1 MEIGMYKGVYTAL
14 ITPFNKDGSLD
25 IEALKDLV
33 EFQISEGI
41 SGLVPMGTTGES
53 PTVSHEENVKVVQI
67 VVEQAKKRVPVI
79 AGTGS
84 NSTQE
89 AINMTVRAKDIGAD
103 ATLQVTPYYNK
114 PSQEGIYRHFTAIA
128 DSGGLPMI
136 IYNIAGR
143 TAKNIENDTMLRLA
157 EHPKIVA
164 VKEASGDLAQ
174 VMDLYRR
181 KPAGFDIL
189 SGDDNLGLPIIALGG
204 TGIISVASN
213 IIPGRMEKLVK
224 FCLAG
229 KMEEAR
235 KLHYELLPFFKSLFI
250 ETNPIPVKYAAS
262 LLGKCKEFYRL
273 PMCAMDKTK
282 KAAMKKVLADL
293 KPL

>member
-1 MEIGMYKGVYTAL
+1 MYKGVYTAL

-25 IEALKDLV
+25 VEALKDLV
-33 EFQISEGI
+33 EFQIAEGI
-41 SGLVPMGTTGES
+41 SGLVPVGTTGES

-89 AINMTVRAKDIGAD
+89 AIAMTERAKEIGAD

-128 DSGGLPMI
+128 DAAGLPMI

-143 TAKNIENDTMLRLA
+143 TAKNIDNDTMLRLA
-157 EHPKIVA
+157 AHPKIAA

-213 IIPGRMEKLVK
+213 IIPGKMEKLVK
-224 FCLAG
+224 LCLEG
-229 KMEEAR
+229 NMREAR
-235 KLHYELLPFFKSLFI
+235 ELHYELLPFFKTLFI

-262 LLGKCKEFYRL
+262 LLGKCKEAYRL
-273 PMCAMDKTK
+273 PMCEMEEAK
-282 KAAMKKVLADL
+282 KAAMHKALRDL
-293 KPL
+293 KLL

>member
-1 MEIGMYKGVYTAL
+1 MYKGVYTAL
-14 ITPFNKDGSLD
+14 VTPFNKDGSLD
-25 IEALKDLV
+25 KEALKDLV

-41 SGLVPMGTTGES
+41 SGLVPVGTTGES

-84 NSTQE
+84 NCTEE
-89 AINMTVRAKDIGAD
+89 AINMTVRARDIGAD
-103 ATLQVTPYYNK
+103 ATLQVAPYYNK
-114 PSQEGIYRHFTAIA
+114 PSSEGFYRHFTAVA
-128 DSGGLPMI
+128 DAAGLPVI
-136 IYNIAGR
+136 VYNIPGR
-143 TAKNIENDTMLRLA
+143 TGKNIDNDTMLRLA
-157 EHPKIVA
+157 AHPKIPA

-181 KPAGFDIL
+181 KPADFDIL

-213 IIPGRMEKLVK
+213 VIPGQMEKLVK
-224 FCLAG
+224 LCREG

-235 KLHYELLPFFKSLFI
+235 ELHYRLLPFFKALFI
-250 ETNPIPVKYAAS
+250 ETNPIPVKYAVS
-262 LLGKCKEFYRL
+262 LLGRCGETYRL
-273 PMCAMDKTK
+273 PMCPMDDGK
-282 KAAMKKVLADL
+282 KDAMKKVLKEMGL
-293 KPL
+293 VK

>member
-1 MEIGMYKGVYTAL
+1 MYKGVFTAL
-14 ITPFNKDGSLD
+14 ITPFNRDGSVD
-25 IEALKDLV
+25 AEALKDFV
-33 EFQISEGI
+33 EFQIAGGV
-41 SGLVPMGTTGES
+41 SGLVPVGTTGES
-53 PTVSHEENVKVVQI
+53 PTVSHDENVTVVQI

-84 NSTQE
+84 NSTAE
-89 AINMTVRAKDIGAD
+89 AIAMTVRAKEIGAD

-128 DSGGLPMI
+128 DAAGLPMI

-157 EHPKIVA
+157 AHPKIVA

-174 VMDLYRR
+174 VMDLRRR
-181 KPAGFDIL
+181 KPADFDIL

-213 IIPGRMEKLVK
+213 IIPAKMEKLVRL
-224 FCLAG
+224 CLEG

-235 KLHYELLPFFKSLFI
+235 ELHYELLPFFKTLFI

-262 LLGKCKEFYRL
+262 LLGKCAPIYRL
-273 PMCAMDKTK
+273 PMCEMDETK
-282 KAAMKKVLADL
+282 KAAMKKALQDL
-293 KPL
+293 KLL

>member
-1 MEIGMYKGVYTAL
+1 MYKGVYTAL

-25 IEALKDLV
+25 AEALKDLV
-33 EFQISEGI
+33 EFQIAEGI
-41 SGLVPMGTTGES
+41 SGLVPVGTTGES

-84 NSTQE
+84 NSTAE
-89 AINMTVRAKDIGAD
+89 AIAMTERAKQIGAD

-114 PSQEGIYRHFTAIA
+114 PSQEGIYRHFTTIA
-128 DSGGLPMI
+128 DAAGLPMI

-143 TAKNIENDTMLRLA
+143 TAKNIDNDTMLRLA
-157 EHPKIVA
+157 AHPKIIA

-181 KPAGFDIL
+181 KPADFDIL

-213 IIPGRMEKLVK
+213 IIPGKMEKLVK
-224 FCLAG
+224 LCLEG
-229 KMEEAR
+229 NLRLAR
-235 KLHYELLPFFKSLFI
+235 ELHYELLPFFKTLFI

-262 LLGKCKEFYRL
+262 LLGKCKEVYRL
-273 PMCAMDKTK
+273 PMCEMDGAK
-282 KAAMKKVLADL
+282 KAAMQKALRDL
-293 KPL
+293 GLV